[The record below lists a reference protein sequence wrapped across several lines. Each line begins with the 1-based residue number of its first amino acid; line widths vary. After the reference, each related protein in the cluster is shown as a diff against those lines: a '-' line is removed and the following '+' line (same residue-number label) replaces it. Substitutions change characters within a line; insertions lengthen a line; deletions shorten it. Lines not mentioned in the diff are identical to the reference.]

1 MSASIAHSSPSTS
14 GFDALKA
21 IVREFTPRLRDQ
33 WHGMSRTGTVASLWA
48 HAPEPALALHPSD
61 AARRGFVDGD
71 LLRVELRAARW
82 LCRAPSRVTFAPEV
96 LTSRCSGSATL
107 AGGNGAGINAV
118 TAKAFCP
125 ASKQPE
131 LKHAAVRIVNAE
143 LPWKL
148 VAFGFPSDAAGLVA
162 MRDEAR

>member
-71 LLRVELRAARW
+71 LLRVELRRGAVVVPRAISGDVRPGSPYLPMLWVGDAGWRQRRRHQCSDGKSVLSSVEATGAEAR
-82 LCRAPSRVTFAPEV
+82 
-96 LTSRCSGSATL
+96 GSTHRQR
-107 AGGNGAGINAV
+107 G
-118 TAKAFCP
+118 
-125 ASKQPE
+125 
-131 LKHAAVRIVNAE
+131 AAV
-143 LPWKL
+143 
-148 VAFGFPSDAAGLVA
+148 
-162 MRDEAR
+162 EARRIRLSVGRGWTRCDAR